1 VAEVPVDGMAPSGL
15 FAARPALIRAL
26 NEQLLL
32 DHIRSSGPYS
42 RADLA
47 RLSGLSKP
55 TVSLALANLERAG
68 LIQLAGQR
76 TGLPGRTALL
86 YEVRPEAGFVLG
98 LDIGLRYL
106 RGAVADLAGEVRAR
120 RSVPVHAKTV
130 ADRVAELVALA
141 DELCA
146 GAGITRAEIIQT
158 VVGSPGVYDPQRNLM
173 ALTGGLPGWDR
184 PEALA
189 GLRTAFG
196 PALAIENDVDAAA
209 LAERA
214 LGVGQEADNF
224 AFVHVGSGVGMG
236 LVLGGRLH
244 RGVHG
249 VAGEIAFMP
258 LGRDPRAWGDT
269 EAGAGSLAGSMAGS
283 DAGSLAGSSAGSLV
297 GPLAGSSAGPLAG
310 SSAGPLAGPFAA
322 SRDGSGADDESVAA
336 RPEGVIIDPA
346 EARRR
351 GTLEIAAGADGIV
364 RAARRAGLT
373 GLATPQAVFEAAA
386 AGDER
391 AAAVM
396 ADEARLVAAAICCV
410 IAVVDP
416 SLIVLGGGI
425 GQAPGFAEAVTRALE
440 EIAPV
445 LPDVKVSALGTD
457 VVVDGCLAEATAM
470 AWTQLI
476 ASLP

>member
-1 VAEVPVDGMAPSGL
+1 MAEVSVDGMAPSGL
-15 FAARPALIRAL
+15 IAARPALIRAL

-32 DHIRSSGPYS
+32 DHIRTSGPYS

-47 RLSGLSKP
+47 RVSGLSKP

-68 LIQLAGQR
+68 LIRLAGQR

-106 RGAVADLAGEVRAR
+106 RGAVADLAGEVRVRLSA
-120 RSVPVHAKTV
+120 PVHASTLG
-130 ADRVAELVALA
+130 DRVAELVALA

-146 GAGITRAEIIQT
+146 RVGITRAEVTQT
-158 VVGSPGVYDPQRNLM
+158 VVGSPGVYDPQRDLM
-173 ALTGGLPGWDR
+173 ALTGCLPGWDQ
-184 PEALA
+184 PEAIA
-189 GLRTAFG
+189 GLRAAFG
-196 PALAIENDVDAAA
+196 PALAIENDADAAA

-214 LGVGQEADNF
+214 LGVGQEADDF
-224 AFVHVGSGVGMG
+224 AFVHVGTGIGMG

-258 LGRDPRAWGDT
+258 LGGDPQAWASSVESEYGPAADCPD
-269 EAGAGSLAGSMAGS
+269 ERV
-283 DAGSLAGSSAGSLV
+283 SAG
-297 GPLAGSSAGPLAG
+297 
-310 SSAGPLAGPFAA
+310 
-322 SRDGSGADDESVAA
+322 
-336 RPEGVIIDPA
+336 PEGVIIDPA

-351 GTLEIAAGADGIV
+351 GTLETAAGADGIV
-364 RAARRAGLT
+364 RAARRTGLT
-373 GLATPQAVFEAAA
+373 GLATAQDVFQAAA
-386 AGDER
+386 AGDKR
-391 AAAVM
+391 AAAVV
-396 ADEARLVAAAICCV
+396 AGEARLIAAAICCV
-410 IAVVDP
+410 ISVVDP

-425 GQAPGFAEAVTRALE
+425 GQAPGFAEAVTAALA

-445 LPDVKVSALGTD
+445 LPEVKVSAHGTD

-470 AWTQLI
+470 AWTRLI

>member
-1 VAEVPVDGMAPSGL
+1 VAEVSADTMPAGGL
-15 FAARPALIRAL
+15 IAARPALIRAL

-47 RLSGLSKP
+47 RVSGLSKP

-68 LIQLAGQR
+68 LVRLAGQR
-76 TGLPGRTALL
+76 TGVPGRTALL

-106 RGAVADLAGEVRAR
+106 RGAAADLAGEIRAR
-120 RSVPVHAKTV
+120 LSVPVRATTV
-130 ADRVAELVALA
+130 AGRVAELVELA

-146 GAGITRAEIIQT
+146 RAGITRAAVIQT

-173 ALTGGLPGWDR
+173 ALTGGLPGWDQ

-214 LGVGQEADNF
+214 LGVGQEHDNF

-249 VAGEIAFMP
+249 VAGEIAFLP
-258 LGRDPRAWGDT
+258 VGGDPDAWADT
-269 EAGAGSLAGSMAGS
+269 DADIGTGAGANDGRVTAG
-283 DAGSLAGSSAGSLV
+283 
-297 GPLAGSSAGPLAG
+297 
-310 SSAGPLAGPFAA
+310 
-322 SRDGSGADDESVAA
+322 
-336 RPEGVIIDPA
+336 PEGVIIDPE

-351 GTLEIAAGADGIV
+351 GTLETAAGADGVV
-364 RAARRAGLT
+364 RAARRVGLPR
-373 GLATPQAVFEAAA
+373 LATPRQIFEAAA

-391 AAAVM
+391 AAAVV
-396 ADEARLVAAAICCV
+396 AGEARLVAAAICCV
-410 IAVVDP
+410 ISVVDP

-425 GQAPGFAEAVTRALE
+425 GQAPGFAEAVTAALA

-457 VVVDGCLAEATAM
+457 VVVDGCLAEAAAL
-470 AWTQLI
+470 AWNQLI

>member
-1 VAEVPVDGMAPSGL
+1 MAELPADTMPAGGL
-15 FAARPALIRAL
+15 IAARPALIRAL

-32 DHIRSSGPYS
+32 DHIRSTGPYS

-68 LIQLAGQR
+68 LVRLAGQR
-76 TGLPGRTALL
+76 TGVPGRTALL

-106 RGAVADLAGEVRAR
+106 RGAVADLAGEIRAR
-120 RSVPVHAKTV
+120 LSVPVRATTV
-130 ADRVAELVALA
+130 GGRVAELVELA

-146 GAGITRAEIIQT
+146 RAGITRAAVTQT

-173 ALTGGLPGWDR
+173 ALTGGLPGWDQ

-249 VAGEIAFMP
+249 VAGEIAFLP
-258 LGRDPRAWGDT
+258 IGGDPHAWADADADT
-269 EAGAGSLAGSMAGS
+269 DADSGVGAGSHDGRVTAG
-283 DAGSLAGSSAGSLV
+283 
-297 GPLAGSSAGPLAG
+297 
-310 SSAGPLAGPFAA
+310 
-322 SRDGSGADDESVAA
+322 
-336 RPEGVIIDPA
+336 PEGVIIDPE

-351 GTLEIAAGADGIV
+351 GTLETAAGADGVV
-364 RAARRAGLT
+364 RAARRAGLSR
-373 GLATPQAVFEAAA
+373 LATARQIFEAAA

-391 AAAVM
+391 AAAVV
-396 ADEARLVAAAICCV
+396 AGEARLVAAAICCV
-410 IAVVDP
+410 ISVADP

-425 GQAPGFAEAVTRALE
+425 GQAPGFAEAVTAALA

-457 VVVDGCLAEATAM
+457 VVVDGCLAEAAAL

>member
-1 VAEVPVDGMAPSGL
+1 LADAMPASGL

-32 DHIRSSGPYS
+32 DHIRSTGPYS
-42 RADLA
+42 RAELA
-47 RLSGLSKP
+47 RVSGLSKP

-68 LIQLAGQR
+68 LIRLAGHR
-76 TGLPGRTALL
+76 TGVPGRTALL

-106 RGAVADLAGEVRAR
+106 RGAVADLAGDVRAQL
-120 RSVPVHAKTV
+120 SVPVRAATV
-130 ADRVAELVALA
+130 GDRVAELVELA

-146 GAGITRAEIIQT
+146 RAGITRDRVTAT

-173 ALTGGLPGWDR
+173 ALTGGLPGWDQ

-189 GLRTAFG
+189 GLRAAFG

-214 LGVGQEADNF
+214 LGVGQEADSF
-224 AFVHVGSGVGMG
+224 AWVHVGTGIGMG

-249 VAGEIAFMP
+249 VAGEIAFLP
-258 LGRDPRAWGDT
+258 IGGDPPAWSGRAARAS
-269 EAGAGSLAGSMAGS
+269 GAH
-283 DAGSLAGSSAGSLV
+283 DAGDAPSADQVPGARVTAG
-297 GPLAGSSAGPLAG
+297 
-310 SSAGPLAGPFAA
+310 
-322 SRDGSGADDESVAA
+322 
-336 RPEGVIIDPA
+336 PEGVIIDPD
-346 EARRR
+346 EVRRR
-351 GTLEIAAGADGIV
+351 GTLETAAGADGIV

-373 GLATPQAVFEAAA
+373 GLATARDVFAAAA

-391 AAAVM
+391 AAAVVTG
-396 ADEARLVAAAICCV
+396 EARLVAAAICCV
-410 IAVVDP
+410 ISVIDP

-425 GQAPGFAEAVTRALE
+425 GQAPGFAEAVTVELAA
-440 EIAPV
+440 IAPV
-445 LPDVKVSALGTD
+445 LPEVRVSALGTD
-457 VVVDGCLAEATAM
+457 VVVDGCLAEAAAM

-476 ASLP
+476 AALP

>member
-1 VAEVPVDGMAPSGL
+1 M
-15 FAARPALIRAL
+15 AARPALIRAL

-47 RLSGLSKP
+47 RVSGLSKP

-68 LIQLAGQR
+68 LVRLAGQR
-76 TGLPGRTALL
+76 TGVPGRTALL

-106 RGAVADLAGEVRAR
+106 RGAVADLAGEVRVR
-120 RSVPVHAKTV
+120 LSVPVHAITV
-130 ADRVAELVALA
+130 GGRVAELVKLA

-146 GAGITRAEIIQT
+146 RAGITRAAVTQT

-173 ALTGGLPGWDR
+173 ALTGGLPGWDQ

-196 PALAIENDVDAAA
+196 PALEIENDVDAAA

-214 LGVGQEADNF
+214 LGEGREADSF

-258 LGRDPRAWGDT
+258 IGRDPQAWMDG
-269 EAGAGSLAGSMAGS
+269 EAGARAGLLDGRVTAG
-283 DAGSLAGSSAGSLV
+283 
-297 GPLAGSSAGPLAG
+297 
-310 SSAGPLAGPFAA
+310 
-322 SRDGSGADDESVAA
+322 
-336 RPEGVIIDPA
+336 PEGVIIDPA

-351 GTLEIAAGADGIV
+351 GTLEISAGADGVV
-364 RAARRAGLT
+364 RAARLAGLN
-373 GLATPQAVFEAAA
+373 GQATARGVFEAAA

-391 AAAVM
+391 AAAVV
-396 ADEARLVAAAICCV
+396 AGEARLVAAAICCV
-410 IAVVDP
+410 ISVVDP

-425 GQAPGFAEAVTRALE
+425 GQAPGFAEAVTTALA

-445 LPDVKVSALGTD
+445 LPKVKVSALGTD
-457 VVVDGCLAEATAM
+457 VVVDGCLAEAAAM

-476 ASLP
+476 AALP

>member
-1 VAEVPVDGMAPSGL
+1 MAEVPADAVQVSGL
-15 FAARPALIRAL
+15 SAARPALIRAL

-47 RLSGLSKP
+47 RVSGLSKP

-68 LIQLAGQR
+68 LVRLAGQR
-76 TGLPGRTALL
+76 TGVPGRTALL

-98 LDIGLRYL
+98 LDIGHRYL
-106 RGAVADLAGEVRAR
+106 RGAVADLAGEVRVR
-120 RSVPVHAKTV
+120 LSVPVRATTV

-141 DELCA
+141 DELCKRI
-146 GAGITRAEIIQT
+146 GITRAEVIQT

-173 ALTGGLPGWDR
+173 ALTGGLPDWDR

-196 PALAIENDVDAAA
+196 PGLAIENDVDAAA

-214 LGVGQEADNF
+214 LGEGRETDNF

-249 VAGEIAFMP
+249 VAGEIAFLP
-258 LGRDPRAWGDT
+258 VGGDPQVWAETTPNGD
-269 EAGAGSLAGSMAGS
+269 E
-283 DAGSLAGSSAGSLV
+283 
-297 GPLAGSSAGPLAG
+297 
-310 SSAGPLAGPFAA
+310 
-322 SRDGSGADDESVAA
+322 RVAA
-336 RPEGVIIDPA
+336 GPEGVIIDRG

-364 RAARRAGLT
+364 RAARRSGLT
-373 GLATPQAVFEAAA
+373 GFATAQGVFEAAA
-386 AGDER
+386 AGDQR
-391 AAAVM
+391 AAAVV
-396 ADEARLVAAAICCV
+396 AGEARLVAAAICCV
-410 IAVVDP
+410 ISVVDP

-425 GQAPGFAEAVTRALE
+425 GQAPGFADAVTMALAA
-440 EIAPV
+440 IAPV
-445 LPDVKVSALGTD
+445 LPEVRVSALGTD
-457 VVVDGCLAEATAM
+457 VVVDGCLAEAAAM

-476 ASLP
+476 AALP